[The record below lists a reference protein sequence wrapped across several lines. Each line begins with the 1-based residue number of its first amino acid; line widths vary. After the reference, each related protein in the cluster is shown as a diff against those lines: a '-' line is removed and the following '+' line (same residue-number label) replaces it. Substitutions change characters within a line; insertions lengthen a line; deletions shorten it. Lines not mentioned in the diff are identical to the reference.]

1 MSDLKLLYDDQLA
14 SRLRAAA
21 NRYRALANKLDRL
34 AERVPDIGTSGTAT
48 ASHLAHDA
56 VHEVAWGSANAN
68 LAAIV
73 IAAAEHDRVI
83 GADR

>member
-1 MSDLKLLYDDQLA
+1 MSDLKQLYDDQLD
-14 SRLRAAA
+14 SRIRSAAA
-21 NRYRALANKLDRL
+21 RYRALADKLDRL
-34 AERVPDIGTSGTAT
+34 ADRVPDIGTSGTVT

-73 IAAAEHDRVI
+73 TAAAEHDRVI